1 MDLFSNII
9 ILAVIYLGILSV
21 SSIGSIISE
30 RAGIINI
37 GINGTIV
44 FGATIYM
51 IFASVF
57 SNKGLEE
64 ASPWLQIPLFL
75 ISGLGGMIF
84 STLHGFATIKLKANQ
99 IISGVAMNILAPAI
113 TLVVLFVFGEANMMQ
128 YWAPELSL
136 GNSSNGELTSII
148 SLSTIVFVLIIVISI
163 IMLNKTKW
171 GLRLKSVGENPQAA
185 DAVGINVNS
194 LKWQAILISGLLA
207 GIAGAMFMS
216 CGRFG
221 DGGSFKGS
229 VQGLGFLS
237 LAIMIVGKWKILPS
251 LLAAILFTIL
261 LSISY
266 SNIFPSK
273 YESYKYLLLAV
284 PYVMTV
290 VAMAVFGKKSIGPKA
305 AGVPYDKTLR

>member
-1 MDLFSNII
+1 MELFSNVI

-51 IFASVF
+51 IFASIF

-128 YWAPELSL
+128 YWTPELSI

-148 SLSTIVFVLIIVISI
+148 SLSTIVFILIIVISI

-194 LKWQAILISGLLA
+194 FKWQAILISGLLA
-207 GIAGAMFMS
+207 GLSGAMFMS
-216 CGRFG
+216 SGRFG
-221 DGGSFKGS
+221 DGSSFKGS

-266 SNIFPSK
+266 SNIFPSE

-290 VAMAVFGKKSIGPKA
+290 VAMAIFGKKSIGPKA